1 MSKITNAAGNIANGI
16 KATKT
21 IAQQQAELN
30 PIKAGGIS
38 SLGKAGINLA
48 AGVAGELGKRYISNG
63 FHTTAGD
70 VIDTVGS
77 TASTILPLI
86 PGVGWAAAPIVLG
99 ASKLLSGVANAAFG
113 SETYDNGAT
122 AYTNR
127 LNSLN
132 PNGSNEYLANLLAST
147 GIGPRATYRDGW
159 LRDKGENEA
168 AAINNAQDLALT
180 RFQRGIRDAFTNNNT
195 RQLWNAYNDYVTYGA
210 MGGKLNKCKCNKKSY
225 GGYLDSATPTG
236 FNFLSDLTNIQM
248 QKNQNQGG
256 TATSVGNSFM
266 NTPDIGITFAKGG
279 SIHINPAHKGDF
291 TAKAKRHGMGVQQF
305 ASYVLSHK
313 DKFPSSTV
321 KQAVFAKNAN
331 TWKKAFGGKLNYG
344 KDKDNRNSGFFNDP
358 TLYELGG
365 TLQAAGSNWGRA
377 TEINAGGTHE
387 ESPYNGVQVGVDPEG
402 TPNLVEENEVIWN
415 DYVFSNRIK
424 VPKEVCKRLRIG

>member
-147 GIGPRATYRDGW
+147 GIGPRATYKDGW

-168 AAINNAQDLALT
+168 AAINTAQDLAYNRL
-180 RFQRGIRDAFTNNNT
+180 QRGIRDAFQNNNI
-195 RQLWNAYNDYVTYGA
+195 RQLWNAYNDNVTYGA

-225 GGYLDSATPTG
+225 GGYLDSASPTG

-266 NTPDIGITFAKGG
+266 NTPDMGITFAKGG
-279 SIHINPAHKGDF
+279 IMIKPENRGKLTRLKKRTGKTEAELYNDGNPEHRK
-291 TAKAKRHGMGVQQF
+291 MV
-305 ASYVLSHK
+305 
-313 DKFPSSTV
+313 
-321 KQAVFAKNAN
+321 VFARNARK
-331 TWKKAFGGKLNYG
+331 WKKALGGKINYG
-344 KDKDNRNSGFFNDP
+344 EDKDIRNNSFLSGQTMYD
-358 TLYELGG
+358 LGG
-365 TLQAAGSNWGRA
+365 VLQAAGSNWGRA
-377 TEINAGGTHE
+377 TETQTSIPNKG
-387 ESPYNGVQVGVDPEG
+387 YNVGD
-402 TPNLVEENEVIWN
+402 VIEI
-415 DYVFSNRIK
+415 DEAEAQLLKKLGYEYKIV
-424 VPKEVCKRLRIG
+424 G

>member
-1 MSKITNAAGNIANGI
+1 M
-16 KATKT
+16 
-21 IAQQQAELN
+21 
-30 PIKAGGIS
+30 
-38 SLGKAGINLA
+38 
-48 AGVAGELGKRYISNG
+48 
-63 FHTTAGD
+63 
-70 VIDTVGS
+70 IDTVGS

-147 GIGPRATYRDGW
+147 GIGPRATYKDGW

-168 AAINNAQDLALT
+168 AAINTAQDLALT
-180 RFQRGIRDAFTNNNT
+180 RFQRGVRDAFGNNNWN
-195 RQLWNAYNDYVTYGA
+195 QLQYALNDYNVTA

-225 GGYLDSATPTG
+225 GGYLDSASPTG

-266 NTPDIGITFAKGG
+266 NTPNMGITFAKGG

-291 TAKAKRHGMGVQQF
+291 TAEAKRHGMGVQQF

-387 ESPYNGVQVGVDPEG
+387 ESPYDGVQVGLDPEG
-402 TPNLVEENEVIWN
+402 TPNLVEEGEVIFN
-415 DYVFSNRIK
+415 DYVFSNRIT